1 MKSYLESIH
10 YKLGYKIYCFLLNK
24 NHTNLIIYGQKDIG
38 KTTLI
43 KSLLCNYGCN
53 TINDKEL
60 SYEIYQDY
68 YYFNLLIISD
78 KKTLI
83 NYIKDIVRSYNHYTN
98 NKNTI
103 ILDHFECLNCY
114 FQDLLKVII
123 EKASITSSFIIITNN
138 LTNINNAIQSRS
150 ISIRIPLPSK
160 YDRFIYIKNILNKEE
175 VDFNDFLLFKDC
187 SDITNNIDSIINY
200 HKYGIKY
207 NNITD
212 ILSYKLIELFNESE
226 LNIEKIKELAYDIK
240 QLNILK
246 DIIMNIFEKVFTYYG
261 NINKELLIKETARY
275 EHIINKSYRDIIYL
289 ESYLIRLYK
298 IINGL

>member
-1 MKSYLESIH
+1 MESYLETIH
-10 YKLGYKIYCFLLNK
+10 YKIGYKIYCFLLNK
-24 NHTNLIIYGQKDIG
+24 NHTNLIIYGHKDIG
-38 KTTLI
+38 KTKLI
-43 KSLLCNYGCN
+43 KSLLCNYECKSV
-53 TINDKEL
+53 NDNSL
-60 SYEIYQDY
+60 SYEIFQDY
-68 YYFNLLIISD
+68 YYFNLSIISD
-78 KKTLI
+78 KKSLI

-103 ILDHFECLNCY
+103 IFDHFECLNCY

-123 EKASITSSFIIITNN
+123 EKASMTSSFVMITNN

-150 ISIRIPLPSK
+150 ISIRIPQASK
-160 YDRFIYIKNILNKEE
+160 FEKFIHIKNILNKEK
-175 VDFNDFLLFKDC
+175 VDFNEFLLLKDC

-212 ILSYKLIELFNESE
+212 ILAYKLIEIFNESQ
-226 LNIEKIKELAYDIK
+226 LNIDKIKEVSYDIK

-246 DIIMNIFEKVFTYYG
+246 EIILNIFNKVFTYYN

-289 ESYLIRLYK
+289 ESYIIRLYK